1 MDLEKKLAQ
10 IAKKRKLSFSR
21 LVSIDEAR
29 PADIELIFEL
39 ARFFKKEIINAGAS
53 LDVLAGKTIIN
64 FFSENSTRTRTSF
77 EMAGK
82 ILGANVV
89 NITADLSSMSKKGE
103 SLYDMARTLASLKP
117 DCIVM
122 RHAKSGSVFLFSQAV
137 APLPVINAGDGWN
150 EHPTQGILDA
160 FTIAEKQ
167 GTLKNKNILI
177 VGDILHSRVFGS
189 LARITHLLGGRVS
202 VCGPATMIPVF
213 VKEEF
218 GAKVYYDLDKA
229 LPEADVV
236 YSLRVQVERAAAGF
250 IPSLSEYAR
259 LYCLTPARLELA
271 RPGAIVM
278 HPGPVN
284 RDLDLAHETMCL
296 SQCLVEKQVE
306 NGLATRLA
314 LLYLLL
320 NK

>member
-1 MDLEKKLAQ
+1 MDLKKKIDQ
-10 IAKKRKLSFSR
+10 VVKKRRLSFNH
-21 LVSIDEAR
+21 LISIDEAR
-29 PADIELIFEL
+29 SADIELIFEL
-39 ARFFKKEIINAGAS
+39 AAFFKKEVISAGAS
-53 LDVLAGKTIIN
+53 LDVLTGKTIIN

-89 NITADLSSMSKKGE
+89 NITADSSSMSKKGE
-103 SLYDMARTLASLKP
+103 SLYDMGRTLASLKP
-117 DCIVM
+117 DCVVM
-122 RHAKSGSVFLFSQAV
+122 RHVQSGSVFLFSQAV

-160 FTIAEKQ
+160 FTINEKL

-177 VGDILHSRVFGS
+177 VGDIMHSRVFGS
-189 LARITHLLGGRVS
+189 LARIARLLGARVS
-202 VCGPATMIPVF
+202 VCGPPTMIPAF

-218 GAKVYYDLDKA
+218 AVKVYYELDKA
-229 LPEADVV
+229 LPEAEVI
-236 YSLRVQVERAAAGF
+236 YCLRVQTERAASAF
-250 IPSLSEYAR
+250 IPSLAEYAR
-259 LYCLTPARLELA
+259 LYCLTAARLKLA
-271 RPGAIVM
+271 AQGAIVM

-284 RDLDLAHETMCL
+284 RDLDLAHDVMFSE
-296 SQCLVEKQVE
+296 QNAVEEQVS

-320 NK
+320 S